1 MKGLID
7 HPNLTAAEGQRRV
20 MTVLFCD
27 LKGFTSLSEG
37 MTPQG
42 LVKVMNHY
50 LSVMS
55 EPIRNNR
62 GIIDK
67 YIGDGI
73 MAYWDPPF
81 VDEADHAR
89 LACLASLEMIER
101 IGELREE
108 IPELLGVRATPMEQC
123 DLRIGIATGEAPVDR
138 TRHDGGP
145 VRGSSSSR
153 QSTWVG

>member
-1 MKGLID
+1 
-7 HPNLTAAEGQRRV
+7 

-37 MTPQG
+37 VTAQG
-42 LVKVMNHY
+42 LVKVMNHC

-73 MAYWDPPF
+73 MAYWGPPF
-81 VDEADHAR
+81 VDEADHAPPCMPR
-89 LACLASLEMIER
+89 LP
-101 IGELREE
+101 GN
-108 IPELLGVRATPMEQC
+108 
-123 DLRIGIATGEAPVDR
+123 DR
-138 TRHDGGP
+138 TYRKIA
-145 VRGSSSSR
+145 RRFLSYLAFA
-153 QSTWVG
+153 QLQ

>member
-1 MKGLID
+1 
-7 HPNLTAAEGQRRV
+7 

-73 MAYWDPPF
+73 MAYWGPPF

-89 LACLASLEMIER
+89 LHASPP
-101 IGELREE
+101 GN
-108 IPELLGVRATPMEQC
+108 
-123 DLRIGIATGEAPVDR
+123 DR
-138 TRHDGGP
+138 TYRKIA
-145 VRGSSSSR
+145 
-153 QSTWVG
+153 